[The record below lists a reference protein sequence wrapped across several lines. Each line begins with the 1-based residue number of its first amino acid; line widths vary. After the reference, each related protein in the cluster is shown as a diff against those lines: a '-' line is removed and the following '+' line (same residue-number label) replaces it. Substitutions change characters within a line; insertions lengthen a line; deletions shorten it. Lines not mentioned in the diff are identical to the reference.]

1 MDFLF
6 GDLTFIQ
13 RGVLAALIV
22 GFICPL
28 LGSFLLVRRVTIIS
42 ESLSHVTLTGI
53 SAGVLMG
60 QTMQFMDVNP
70 LYSGL
75 LFALIGSLLIE
86 KLRQEY
92 RHFQELA
99 IPIILSAGI
108 GLSAILISIAQT
120 GYTEWFNY
128 LFGSIVSVT
137 QEDLLF
143 IIVTAFV
150 VLLIMIFFFKEFIS
164 ISFDQE
170 YAKVSGISLK
180 GMNFLF
186 SLLVALVISM
196 SMKVVGILLVGA
208 LIALPVAAAIRVAK
222 SFKQVM
228 FLGVLFGEAAI
239 LSGVYISYHMDIATG
254 GTIVMSAMFIL
265 AIVACLQ
272 MIFSRS

>member
-143 IIVTAFV
+143 IIITAFV

-228 FLGVLFGEAAI
+228 LLGVLFGEAAI

>member
-143 IIVTAFV
+143 IIITAFV

-265 AIVACLQ
+265 AIVVCLQ